1 MRLLCDVGRPDD
13 SPGSRVRPSLK
24 VTTNAGPVRAP
35 PVRCL
40 DFSSTFSEA
49 PTMTTLGTPLSPH
62 ATKVMLL
69 GSGELGKEVLI
80 ALQRLGVETLA
91 VDRYDNA
98 PGQQV
103 AHHARTIAMSDPAQL
118 KALIEAERPHLVV
131 PEIEAI
137 ATSMLEELE
146 AAGTVRVIPTARAA
160 RLTMDREGI
169 RRLASETLGL
179 PTSPYK
185 FCDSLAELQ
194 AAIEGENGVGIG
206 YPCIV
211 KPVMSSSGKGQSKID
226 GPADVQKAW
235 DYAMA
240 GGRVSH
246 GRVIVEGFVDFDY
259 EITLL
264 TVRAVGNDGNVQ
276 TQFCEPIGH
285 LQVHGDYVE
294 SWQPQPMSS
303 VALKRA
309 KAIAQAVTDN
319 LGGQGVF
326 GVELFV
332 QGDQVWFSEVSP
344 RPHDTGL
351 VTLCTQHQSEF
362 ELHARAILGLPVD
375 TSLRNPGASAVI
387 YGGVEA
393 AGIVFDG
400 VEEALRVPGTDL
412 RLFGK
417 PESFARRRMGVAL
430 ARAGDVET
438 ARGHAKLAASKVKPR
453 KA

>member
-1 MRLLCDVGRPDD
+1 
-13 SPGSRVRPSLK
+13 
-24 VTTNAGPVRAP
+24 
-35 PVRCL
+35 
-40 DFSSTFSEA
+40 
-49 PTMTTLGTPLSPH
+49 MTTLGTPLSPS

-80 ALQRLGVETLA
+80 ALQRLGVETIA
-91 VDRYDNA
+91 VDRYENA

-103 AHHARTIAMSDPAQL
+103 AHHARTIAMSDGEQL
-118 KALIEAERPHLVV
+118 KALIEAERPDLVV

-137 ATSMLEELE
+137 ATPMLEALE
-146 AAGTVRVIPTARAA
+146 AAGVVRVIPTARAA

-169 RRLASETLGL
+169 RRLAAETLGL

-194 AAIEGENGVGIG
+194 AAIDGGIG
-206 YPCIV
+206 YPCVV

-226 GPADVQKAW
+226 GPEGVKAAW

-246 GRVIVEGFVDFDY
+246 GRVIVEGFIDFDY

-264 TVRAVGNDGNVQ
+264 TVRAVGANGQVE
-276 TQFCEPIGH
+276 THFCEPIGH
-285 LQVHGDYVE
+285 VQVSGDYVE
-294 SWQPQPMSS
+294 SWQPHPMHPK
-303 VALKRA
+303 ALETA
-309 KAIAQAVTDN
+309 QHIARAVTSD
-319 LGGQGVF
+319 LGGQGLF

-332 QGDQVWFSEVSP
+332 KGEQVWFSEVSP
-344 RPHDTGL
+344 RPHDTGM
-351 VTLCTQHQSEF
+351 VTMITQWQNEF
-362 ELHARAILGLPVD
+362 ELHARAILGLPVS
-375 TSLRNPGASAVI
+375 TALKSPGASAVI

-393 AGIVFDG
+393 AGIAFDG
-400 VEEALRVPGTDL
+400 VDDALRVPQTEL

-417 PESFARRRMGVAL
+417 PESFERRRMGVAL
-430 ARAGDVET
+430 AYAEDVEV
-438 ARGHAKLAASKVKPR
+438 ARERAKDAASRVKPR